1 MRIYKCY
8 SCNMDFMEGVPF
20 NIFALEGKK
29 MKKLQ
34 HTNGHKRLTMTTIQ
48 QNSKGHVRNT
58 IH

>member
-1 MRIYKCY
+1 
-8 SCNMDFMEGVPF
+8 MDFMEGVPF